1 MTRVRKLAVTA
12 AVIGLVL
19 VVSRVGLPYFLTW
32 RINAELRDLPNYTGH
47 VDDVDLA
54 LWRGAYALKGL
65 EIRQRESTLAEPFLF
80 LQRLEITVH
89 WKALWEGE
97 VVGEIDTYEMQ
108 LAFVQGEGKHD
119 TQLGTG
125 LDWRAQLERL
135 YPFHFNRIAAHDAI
149 ISFRAPGI
157 DTGDR
162 IEVVGVGLEVLNLG
176 NVADRKDDAFATF
189 RAQGR
194 VMQTG
199 RVELSGRVDPEGKE
213 PTFELNLELRDVPLP
228 DVNEWLRQY
237 AHVDATSGEFG
248 MYAEVA
254 AQEGA
259 FEGYV
264 KPIIVDAQILDL
276 EKDDDNPL
284 QLAWEALVAVVA
296 ELFENQP
303 ADQLATRIPLRGE
316 FGDPEADVITAIF
329 NVLQNAFVTAFS
341 HSIDHSI
348 SLPQGKAGETEK
360 DEGED

>member
-1 MTRVRKLAVTA
+1 MTRVRKLAATA

-19 VVSRVGLPYFLTW
+19 VVIRVGLPYFLTW
-32 RINAELRDLPNYTGH
+32 RINAELRDLPNYTGQIE
-47 VDDVDLA
+47 DIDLA

-65 EIRQRESTLAEPFLF
+65 ELRQRESTLAEPFLT
-80 LQRLEITVH
+80 LRRLEITVH

-97 VVGEIDTYEMQ
+97 VVGEADAYDPQ
-108 LAFVQGEGKHD
+108 LAFVQGESRRD

-135 YPFHFNRIAAHDAI
+135 YPFHFNRVAAHGAI
-149 ISFRAPGI
+149 VSFRAPGI
-157 DTGDR
+157 DREER

-189 RAQGR
+189 RARGT
-194 VMQTG
+194 VMRTG
-199 RVELSGRVDPEGKE
+199 RIELSGRVDPEAE
-213 PTFELNLELRDVPLP
+213 VPTFELNLELADVPLP
-228 DVNEWLRQY
+228 EVNDWLRQY
-237 AHVDATSGEFG
+237 ANVDATSGEFG

-254 AQEGA
+254 AEDGA

-284 QLAWEALVAVVA
+284 QLAWEAIVAAVA

-303 ADQLATRIPLRGE
+303 ADQLATRIPLRGQIE
-316 FGDPEADVITAIF
+316 DPKADVLTAIF

-348 SLPQGKAGETEK
+348 SLSEGRAGESQKE
-360 DEGED
+360 DGED